1 LSSIASDNALRQI
14 PSELPVLLTG
24 GSQDPVGGE
33 TGLTELAM
41 HYTKSGHSRL
51 SVKIY
56 PEGRHEMFNETNR
69 EEFTADVL
77 DWIENMV
84 PDNEHKEL

>member
-1 LSSIASDNALRQI
+1 MI
-14 PSELPVLLTG
+14 
-24 GSQDPVGGE
+24 
-33 TGLTELAM
+33 
-41 HYTKSGHSRL
+41 
-51 SVKIY
+51 
-56 PEGRHEMFNETNR
+56 NETNR